1 MLSLSCRDL
10 LEACPVLPLVVAALR
25 TMATFVLPV
34 LRGEDQLQLAG
45 AEQFRELVEVLGLD
59 VRPLTLGLD
68 AGLDAVADFL
78 VGRRSGRLG
87 RLLSFQ
93 FLAVGTSLAAF
104 LQGVQVLGIERCEL
118 GGVILVLSY
127 FK

>member
-59 VRPLTLGLD
+59 AGLD
-68 AGLDAVADFL
+68 AGAEFL

-118 GGVILVLSY
+118 GGGGFVQQQALLHPPY
-127 FK
+127 L

>member
-1 MLSLSCRDL
+1 
-10 LEACPVLPLVVAALR
+10 
-25 TMATFVLPV
+25 MATFVLPV

-104 LQGVQVLGIERCEL
+104 LQGVL
-118 GGVILVLSY
+118 
-127 FK
+127 F